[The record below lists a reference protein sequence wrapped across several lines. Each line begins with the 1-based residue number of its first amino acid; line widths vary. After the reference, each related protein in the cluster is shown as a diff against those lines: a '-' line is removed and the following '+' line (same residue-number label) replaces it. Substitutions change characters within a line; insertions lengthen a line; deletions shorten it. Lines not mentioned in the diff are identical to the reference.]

1 MLIKV
6 EGDKTNFIDSQDH
19 FIGFDTGQDCCE
31 HAGWFISDK
40 KENYDTGSENEGD
53 RGFNVE
59 GFNFVPGAVT
69 EVTPDED
76 AGLDYGGMV
85 IFTLRDEKGNE
96 LYLHLFNCHN
106 GYYGHGVETNV
117 ATLENDTL

>member
-6 EGDKTNFIDSQDH
+6 EGPKVNFIDSQDR
-19 FIGFDTGQDCCE
+19 FIGYDLGQNCCE

-53 RGFNVE
+53 RGFTVE
-59 GFNFVPGAVT
+59 GFDFVPGAVT

-96 LYLHLFNCHN
+96 LYLHLFNCHS
-106 GYYGHGVETNV
+106 GYYGHDVETNV

>member
-6 EGDKTNFIDSQDH
+6 EGDKVNFIDSLDR
-19 FIGFDTGQDCCE
+19 FIGYDMGQGCCE

-59 GFNFVPGAVT
+59 DFDFVPGAVT
-69 EVTPDED
+69 ELDYEQD
-76 AGLDYGGMV
+76 GGLDGGGMV
-85 IFTLRDEKGNE
+85 IFTLRNTEGKE
-96 LYLHLFNCHN
+96 LFLHLFNCHN
-106 GYYGHGVETNV
+106 GYYGHGVKTNV
-117 ATLENDTL
+117 AELENTTL

>member
-6 EGDKTNFIDSQDH
+6 EGDKVNFIDSLDR
-19 FIGFDTGQDCCE
+19 FIGYDMGQDCCE

-40 KENYDTGSENEGD
+40 KEDYDTGSENEGD

-59 GFNFVPGAVT
+59 GFDFVPGAVAEIT
-69 EVTPDED
+69 SDED
-76 AGLDYGGMV
+76 AGLDDGGMV